1 MAVTTYIEAIREA
14 MQEEMRRDP
23 SVFLLGEDAGT
34 YGGAFRASNG
44 FLEEFGPGRVVD
56 TPISES
62 GIVGLA
68 VGAAMNGLRPIAEM
82 QFIDFLSNGFNQVVN
97 MAAKA
102 RYRWNAGVPLVIR
115 GPCGGGV
122 HGGPYHSQNVESHY
136 LSTPGLKIV
145 EPSSAY
151 DAKGLMKAAI
161 RDADPVLYFEH
172 KFLYRRIKEDLP
184 DGDWIVPIGE
194 ANVCREGDDL
204 SVITFGACVH
214 WALEAA
220 DALDKEGVSMEVVDL
235 RTLLPLDRDALHAT
249 AKKTNKVLVYHE
261 AQRTGGIGAEI
272 AAILAEE
279 CFEWLDGPVLRV
291 TAPDTPVPYSP
302 PLEAAFLP
310 GTDALLAAARRL
322 AAY

>member
-1 MAVTTYIEAIREA
+1 VALTTYVEAIREA

-23 SVFLLGEDAGT
+23 SVLLLGEDVGT
-34 YGGAFRASNG
+34 YGGAFRASAG
-44 FLEEFGPGRVVD
+44 FLEEFGEDRIVD

-62 GIVGLA
+62 GIVGVA
-68 VGAAMNGLRPIAEM
+68 VGAAMNGLKPVAEM
-82 QFIDFLSNGFNQVVN
+82 QFIDFLSNAFNQVVN

-122 HGGPYHSQNVESHY
+122 HGGPFHSQNVESHY

-145 EPSSAY
+145 EPATAR
-151 DAKGLMKAAI
+151 DAKGLLKAAI
-161 RDADPVLYFEH
+161 RDPDPVLYFEH
-172 KFLYRRIKEDLP
+172 KFLYRRVKEELP

-194 ANVCREGDDL
+194 ARIAREGDDL
-204 SVITFGACVH
+204 SVVTFGACVH
-214 WALEAA
+214 HALEAA
-220 DALDKEGVSMEVVDL
+220 ETLDAEGLSVEVVDL

-249 AKKTNKVLVYHE
+249 ARKTSKVIVYHE
-261 AQRTGGIGAEI
+261 AQRTGGIGGEI

-291 TAPDTPVPYSP
+291 TAPDSPVPYSP

-310 GTDALLAAARRL
+310 GVDALLAAARRL